1 MRRTIAGVVLVL
13 CAVAC
18 VCASSL
24 FTILHTVDG
33 METLRMQSLERAGEG
48 DLEGAEEYLTK
59 LAGHWREM
67 TPRLEILTDHNDLH
81 NVAEGITDARI
92 SLERGFLD
100 DYYQAMALLG
110 EGIAHIR
117 AQEELSLANLL

>member
-1 MRRTIAGVVLVL
+1 
-13 CAVAC
+13 
-18 VCASSL
+18 
-24 FTILHTVDG
+24 
-33 METLRMQSLERAGEG
+33 MQSLERAGEG
-48 DLEGAEEYLTK
+48 DLEGAKEYLAK

-100 DYYQAMALLG
+100 DYYKAMALLG

>member
-1 MRRTIAGVVLVL
+1 MRRTIAGVILVL

-18 VCASSL
+18 LCASSL
-24 FTILHTVDG
+24 FTILHTVEG
-33 METLRMQSLERAGEG
+33 MENLRMQSLQRVSEG

-67 TPRLEILTDHNDLH
+67 TPHLEILTDHNDLH
-81 NVAEGITDARI
+81 NVAEEIMDARI

-100 DYYQAMALLG
+100 DYYKAMALLG

>member
-24 FTILHTVDG
+24 FTILRTVDG

-48 DLEGAEEYLTK
+48 DLDGAEEYLAK

-100 DYYQAMALLG
+100 DYYKAMALLG